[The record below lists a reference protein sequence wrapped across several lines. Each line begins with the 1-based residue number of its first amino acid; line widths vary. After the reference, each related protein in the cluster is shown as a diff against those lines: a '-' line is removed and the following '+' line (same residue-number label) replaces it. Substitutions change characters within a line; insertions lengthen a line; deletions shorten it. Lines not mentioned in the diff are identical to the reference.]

1 MYENNAMYNNN
12 FYGGAY
18 GMPGGMM
25 YAQNYQRPQMT
36 QPLTPEEMNILADKG
51 GAFSTKVTQEDML
64 KAYCTHKKN
73 GAIVIMQNP
82 DGSLTCP
89 ICGETFDQTS
99 LEKADIEADVKKV
112 IDDIQNIKLTY
123 LDIGTEVARQY
134 FPIIPLL
141 AKLPQLAVMASN
153 NFAKYEQG
161 SAMINGGNSPYGFA
175 QFNNLMNG
183 GMMYGQ
189 PQMMYPQ
196 PQPMYQQPMGFGQQI
211 PAQQPMMY
219 GQMPMAGGYAPM
231 TNNYDP
237 NQMINPMNTGAYPA
251 QMPPQAGMMMP
262 QAQATTASNEF
273 GTFGNPA
280 YAPQPQPA
288 AQTAVAPNPV
298 IPPAQ
303 TTAPTAPQAG
313 TPSVDVTSF
322 TL

>member
-12 FYGGAY
+12 FYGAY

-25 YAQNYQRPQMT
+25 YNQNFQRPQMT
-36 QPLTPEEMNILADKG
+36 QPLTPEEMAILADKG

-73 GAIVIMQNP
+73 GTIVAIQNP
-82 DGSLTCP
+82 DGSFTCP
-89 ICGETFDQTS
+89 ICGETFDYNS

-112 IDDIQNIKLTY
+112 IDDIQSIKLTY

-141 AKLPQLAVMASN
+141 NKLPQLAVMASN

-161 SAMINGGNSPYGFA
+161 TAMINGGNSPYGFA

-189 PQMMYPQ
+189 QPMMYGQ
-196 PQPMYQQPMGFGQQI
+196 APMYQQPMGYGQQI
-211 PAQQPMMY
+211 PVQQPNMY

-237 NQMINPMNTGAYPA
+237 NQMVNPMNTGAYPA
-251 QMPPQAGMMMP
+251 QMPPQAGMIMP
-262 QAQATTASNEF
+262 QAQPTTAANEF

-280 YAPQPQPA
+280 YAPQPQPVA
-288 AQTAVAPNPV
+288 QQTAVAQNPV
-298 IPPAQ
+298 VPQA
-303 TTAPTAPQAG
+303 TAPVAPQNGA
-313 TPSVDVTSF
+313 PNVDVTTF
-322 TL
+322 TV